1 MCSIRM
7 TELHKAVS
15 KTISVNIISSVFP
28 GPIFSLTESG
38 LFSLPEFDFDL
49 GPRLQ
54 SSPPTIAH
62 GPFLSLKPGVEP
74 SLFVQTDQAKEFQ
87 QSHLFRARVNDNLWI
102 NCCYENQCEH
112 LIVHPSWVNPSF
124 HHRRKTWWMILDYF
138 SPVPLVSRKKK
149 GQGGR
154 KLSWLPLGLYALE
167 RREELHFL
175 NGRQY
180 CLTSTI
186 CRNPYYTIKDAKSTQ
201 TDFSGA
207 SMCDV
212 AMKRVDHRTIHP

>member
-1 MCSIRM
+1 MALSFLLSQVWSLLFSSQLTKPR
-7 TELHKAVS
+7 VS
-15 KTISVNIISSVFP
+15 TISSVP
-28 GPIFSLTESG
+28 GPSQRQPLNQ
-38 LFSLPEFDFDL
+38 LLL
-49 GPRLQ
+49 R
-54 SSPPTIAH
+54 
-62 GPFLSLKPGVEP
+62 KPMWTLNRT
-74 SLFVQTDQAKEFQ
+74 SFM
-87 QSHLFRARVNDNLWI
+87 R
-102 NCCYENQCEH
+102 
-112 LIVHPSWVNPSF
+112 VNPSF
-124 HHRRKTWWMILDYF
+124 HHRQKTWWMILDYF